1 VTDLLGLPIKLERT
15 IDVPC
20 AVCGETAVVVGAG
33 VGPHTAS
40 LRCLRCDRHRGW
52 LPKTVADFLTDLIVR
67 FGRPA
72 EPITIRNS
80 ELAATLGASA
90 AEASTAPEPELEK

>member
-1 VTDLLGLPIKLERT
+1 MTDQNTLIGLPIKLQRT
-15 IDVPC
+15 IDGPC
-20 AVCGETAVVVGAG
+20 AVCGETAVIIGAG
-33 VGPHTAS
+33 AGPYVAS
-40 LRCLRCDRHRGW
+40 LRCARCDRHRGW
-52 LPKTVADFLTDLIVR
+52 LPTTVANFLTDLVVR

-90 AEASTAPEPELEK
+90 AEASTAP